1 MAPLEKC
8 RRSMALGGGE
18 STLRLC
24 LDQGLQ
30 DPRIGAGRGPYGPA
44 RRAAAGA
51 GGATWPVAVG
61 DRLAR
66 ARRPRPFR
74 HGTPRAR
81 GGDRPVAGYADR
93 LAAHQS
99 LRDLAAM
106 ARALC
111 A

>member
-8 RRSMALGGGE
+8 RRTIALGGGE

-24 LDQGLQ
+24 WDHGLQ

-44 RRAAAGA
+44 RRAAARA

-66 ARRPRPFR
+66 ARPPRPFR
-74 HGTPRAR
+74 PGPPGAP
-81 GGDRPVAGYADR
+81 GGGRPVAGYADP
-93 LAAHQS
+93 LATPPP
-99 LRDLAAM
+99 LPD
-106 ARALC
+106 
-111 A
+111 